1 MAGIYIVHA
10 CMCVG
15 TCQLYGWK
23 QHAECATHAVHMLV
37 FIYKTII
44 CMHGLSFRP
53 HLCSREL
60 IQDTHNALA
69 RCLYALTVS
78 LNEQNDRQ
86 VPNFCSIKLTV
97 NSYQHL

>member
-1 MAGIYIVHA
+1 MR
-10 CMCVG
+10 VG

-37 FIYKTII
+37 FIYI
-44 CMHGLSFRP
+44 
-53 HLCSREL
+53 SREL
-60 IQDTHNALA
+60 IQDTHIALA

-78 LNEQNDRQ
+78 LNEQNDCQ

-97 NSYQHL
+97 NSYQHLQLMLCGRLESTQENT